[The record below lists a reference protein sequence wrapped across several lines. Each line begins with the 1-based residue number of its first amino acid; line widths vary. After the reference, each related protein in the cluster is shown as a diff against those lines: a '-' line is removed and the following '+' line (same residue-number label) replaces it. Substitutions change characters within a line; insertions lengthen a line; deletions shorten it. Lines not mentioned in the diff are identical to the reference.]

1 VYSTYIHLPGLFIM
15 PNFKIKLI
23 AFSNIFLVVI
33 FCLYSM
39 LIWAAAPASK
49 SGGPPPMPVEA
60 EAVSMGTVN
69 VELSAVGS
77 LQANESVIIRPE
89 ISGRIQ
95 SIQFDEGQDVK
106 KGAILVTLDPSEYK
120 SLLAESQ
127 ASVKLAQLKYQRSKD
142 LLKKNL
148 SSQQQF
154 DEDAA
159 KLDEVKANRDVNSER
174 LAKTVIRAPFG
185 GVVGL
190 RTVSPGAVVQPGQ
203 DMVNL
208 EEVHLL
214 KLDFRVPE
222 IYLPDLKTGLKVTVA
237 VDAFPTEVF
246 SGEVYAIA
254 PRVEESSRSVLLRA
268 RVKNEGNRLRPGIF
282 AKVDLRLSSRE
293 SALLI
298 PEEALWP
305 VAKDMFV
312 YRVVD
317 GKALMTNVKI
327 GKRMKGQVEVVEGLT
342 KDDMVVTAG
351 QMKLRNEAPVV
362 VVNQQKPATATVGTP
377 K

>member
-1 VYSTYIHLPGLFIM
+1 M
-15 PNFKIKLI
+15 PDFRIKLM
-23 AFSNIFLVVI
+23 AYSNIFLMVI
-33 FCLYSM
+33 FCLCST
-39 LIWAAAPASK
+39 LVWAEPPAGK
-49 SGGPPPMPVEA
+49 PGGPPPMPVEA
-60 EAVSMGTVN
+60 ETVSSGTVN
-69 VELSAVGS
+69 VDLSAVGS
-77 LQANESVIIRPE
+77 LQANESIIIRPE
-89 ISGRIQ
+89 ISGRIE

-106 KGAILVTLDPSEYK
+106 KGAILVALDSSEYK
-120 SLLAESQ
+120 SLLAKSQ

-159 KLDEVKANRDVNSER
+159 KLDEAKAKRDVNKDR
-174 LAKTVIRAPFG
+174 LAKMVIRAPFG

-190 RTVSPGAVVQPGQ
+190 RKVSPGEVVQAGQ
-203 DMVNL
+203 HIVNL
-208 EEVHLL
+208 EDLHLL

-222 IYLPDLKTGLKVTVA
+222 IYLPDLKTGLKVNVM
-237 VDAFPTEVF
+237 VDAFPAEVF

-268 RVKNEGNRLRPGIF
+268 RVNNEGNRLRPGIF

-293 SALLI
+293 NALLV

-317 GKALMTNVKI
+317 GKALMTSVKI

-342 KDDMVVTAG
+342 KGDMVITAG
-351 QMKLRNEAPVV
+351 QMKLRNEAPVM
-362 VVNQQKPATATVGTP
+362 VVNQQKPVTVGTP